1 VGRRAH
7 RLAAALLYRLTGMTH
22 DLAGTMRLLADELG
36 EDTAAGL
43 PYTVAEVVTVAEQTD
58 GVRLRDLLAAL
69 EPDPQM
75 VEEALAEILRA
86 AAEPPVGQDQAGPET
101 GEP

>member
-1 VGRRAH
+1 
-7 RLAAALLYRLTGMTH
+7 
-22 DLAGTMRLLADELG
+22 
-36 EDTAAGL
+36 
-43 PYTVAEVVTVAEQTD
+43 
-58 GVRLRDLLAAL
+58 VRLRDLLAAL